1 MIDAAL
7 KSLQSA
13 RDGRR
18 RRMAPIVPA
27 QTVAGHALIAVIAI
41 MTFLACLTVGAVTL
55 VRDTASV
62 WQSQIAREATIQ
74 IRPRDD
80 LDMEAALEAARTIA
94 GTFAGVREATV
105 VDSAATARLL
115 EPWLGTGLDLE
126 ELPVPR
132 LVIVTID
139 EAAPPDFDTMREAIR
154 KQVPNASL
162 DDHRN
167 WVDRLVSMARTTV
180 TIGFTVLILML
191 SATVLTVIFATR
203 GAMAGNGHVIE
214 VLHYVGAEARFIASQ
229 FRRHFLLTGIKGAA
243 AGGLAAIVVFILF
256 GWWSGRNMATPEADQ
271 ATALFGNFAI
281 GMTGYLGVG
290 VVVVLVAA
298 LTAAT
303 SHATVVA
310 HLNGVDVGTAD
321 HL

>member
-1 MIDAAL
+1 
-7 KSLQSA
+7 
-13 RDGRR
+13 
-18 RRMAPIVPA
+18 
-27 QTVAGHALIAVIAI
+27 
-41 MTFLACLTVGAVTL
+41 
-55 VRDTASV
+55 
-62 WQSQIAREATIQ
+62 
-74 IRPRDD
+74 
-80 LDMEAALEAARTIA
+80 
-94 GTFAGVREATV
+94 
-105 VDSAATARLL
+105 
-115 EPWLGTGLDLE
+115 
-126 ELPVPR
+126 PVPR
-132 LVIVTID
+132 LAIVTID
-139 EAAPPDFDTMREAIR
+139 EAAPPDFAAMREAIR

-243 AGGLAAIVVFILF
+243 AGGLSAIIVFILF

-310 HLNGVDVGTAD
+310 HLNGVDVGTGD